1 MKEET
6 AQHPIVVI
14 EKDQSQANS
23 LNVAACFSKQHKN
36 VIRDIESLDVPDD
49 FRRLNFEPSNYLNG
63 QGKTQ
68 PMYNMNRDGFTV
80 LVMGYT
86 GPKAMKFKLAYIDAF
101 NKMEETLRQKQIA
114 AISMEMAQGQLAAL
128 RSGIALQALL
138 QDRHALERVEQFYY
152 FRAHGLLTH
161 YEAADACRLEYN
173 KADEIARTLREIG
186 ASLPII
192 AGNLRKKEISR
203 FFAKAVGGF
212 LPDELK
218 AALTK
223 PAEVP
228 HEQ

>member
-14 EKDQSQANS
+14 EKDQSIANS
-23 LNVAACFSKQHKN
+23 LNVADCFGKRHDH
-36 VIRDIESLDVPDD
+36 VIRDIENLAVPDD
-49 FRRLNFEPSNYLNG
+49 FRLLNFGESNYLNG
-63 QGKTQ
+63 QGKSQ
-68 PMYNMNRDGFTV
+68 PMYNMTRDGFTV

-101 NKMEETLRQKQIA
+101 NKMEESLRQKQIA
-114 AISMEMAQGQLAAL
+114 AISMQMAQGQLAAL
-128 RSGIALQALL
+128 RSGVALHALL
-138 QDRHALERVEQFYY
+138 QDKYALERVERFYY
-152 FRAHGLLTH
+152 FRAHGKLTH

-186 ASLPII
+186 VNLPII

-212 LPDELK
+212 LPDDLK
-218 AALTK
+218 AALSQ
-223 PAEVP
+223 PAEVR